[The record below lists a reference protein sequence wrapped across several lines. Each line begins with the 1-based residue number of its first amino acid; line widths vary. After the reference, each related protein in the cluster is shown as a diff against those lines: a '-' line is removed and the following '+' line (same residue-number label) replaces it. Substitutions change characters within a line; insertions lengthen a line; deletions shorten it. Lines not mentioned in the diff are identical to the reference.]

1 MPTPEEIL
9 YGPTGQAP
17 SLNHPPSFWWRAYP
31 ADAVGY
37 QIYFEA
43 PADCLKIEASRIA
56 AAVFHCAIISA
67 VAEQL
72 TARPEGLQPAGP
84 PVTVERKH
92 EEHRG
97 QQFIVTPYWIPAG
110 GMKRGRNAG

>member
-31 ADAVGY
+31 AEAVGY

-72 TARPEGLQPAGP
+72 TARPEGLQPAGRP
-84 PVTVERKH
+84 LTLRRRNKDDCTE
-92 EEHRG
+92 
-97 QQFIVTPYWIPAG
+97 QFTVTPYWIPPKNMLG
-110 GMKRGRNAG
+110 GRNAI